1 MGLSFVENKTYGFFH
16 GLFKYFFFHYAD
28 AIFPM
33 ECLLMK
39 IRKKKKKKL
48 LTWRVNKY
56 LKGRE
61 IYVKECNC

>member
-1 MGLSFVENKTYGFFH
+1 MGLSFIENKTYGFFH
-16 GLFKYFFFHYAD
+16 GLFKYFFFSLRRCHFSYGMLVD
-28 AIFPM
+28 
-33 ECLLMK
+33 EDK
-39 IRKKKKKKL
+39 KKKKKKL